1 MAGVGQ
7 TGGLG
12 WHLKAW
18 RYRQRLWAGYLQ
30 QTKDFLEDWSN
41 RSLEPAGIRRLVIVG
56 ASAGWSLPA
65 GWVQS
70 FDELVLIDPDPL
82 APRLFGRNHPK
93 PEGQHRGWVRQ
104 DFRQVLP
111 NLLAGPKPTAVLFNN
126 LLGQLRLTSQDL
138 DATESQLAELKTQ
151 LAAVHWASFH
161 DRLSGDWS
169 AALQSAG
176 AMTAEGP
183 LDNTALTKTYA
194 KGGEWLDHLTA
205 DVFPQTSTRW
215 VYPWR
220 ITPDRLHVVE
230 AGWVSPGVAPNVKH
244 AGPLE
249 PDQA

>member
-1 MAGVGQ
+1 MARVGQ

-18 RYRQRLWAGYLQ
+18 RYRQLLWAGYLE
-30 QTKDFLEDWSN
+30 QTHTFLKDWSEQ
-41 RSLEPAGIRRLVIVG
+41 SLEPAGIRRLVIVG

-65 GWVQS
+65 SWVWG

-82 APRLFGRNHPK
+82 SPWLFKRNHPNS
-93 PEGQHRGWVRQ
+93 EHQHRQWVRQ

-111 NLLAGPKPTAVLFNN
+111 NLLAAPKPTAVLFNN
-126 LLGQLRLTSQDL
+126 LLGQLRLTSKDL
-138 DATESQLAELKTQ
+138 EATEAQLGELKTE
-151 LAAVHWASFH
+151 LARVHWASFH
-161 DRLSGDWS
+161 DRLSGDWRT
-169 AALQSAG
+169 AQQSAG
-176 AMTAEGP
+176 TMVAEGSV
-183 LDNTALTKTYA
+183 DNARLTKAYA

-205 DVFPQTSTRW
+205 DVLPQTSRRW

-230 AGWVSPGVAPNVKH
+230 AGWVAPAGAN

>member
-1 MAGVGQ
+1 MARVGQ

-18 RYRQRLWAGYLQ
+18 RYRQRLWAGYLR

-41 RSLEPAGIRRLVIVG
+41 QSLEPAGVKRLIVVG

-65 GWVQS
+65 GWLRS

-82 APRLFGRNHPK
+82 APWLFKRNHPK
-93 PEGQHRGWVRQ
+93 PAGQHREWIRK

-111 NLLAGPKPTAVLFNN
+111 GLLASPKPTAVLFNN
-126 LLGQLRLTSQDL
+126 LLGQLRLTSKDL
-138 DATESQLAELKTQ
+138 EATEAQLGDLKTQ
-151 LAAVHWASFH
+151 LAGVHWASFH
-161 DRLSGDWS
+161 DRLSGDWDQ
-169 AALQSAG
+169 AQQSAG
-176 AMTAEGP
+176 TMVAEGFV
-183 LDNTALTKTYA
+183 DNACLTKTYA

-205 DVFPQTSTRW
+205 NVLPQTSRRW
-215 VYPWR
+215 IYPWR

-230 AGWVSPGVAPNVKH
+230 ASWVAPGM
-244 AGPLE
+244 ADAAPLE

>member
-1 MAGVGQ
+1 MARVGQ

-30 QTKDFLEDWSN
+30 QTKSFLEDWSD
-41 RSLEPAGIRRLVIVG
+41 RSLEPAGVRRLVIVG

-65 GWVQS
+65 SWVRA

-82 APRLFGRNHPK
+82 SPWLFGRNHPNS
-93 PEGQHRGWVRQ
+93 ERQHREWVRQ

-111 NLLAGPKPTAVLFNN
+111 GLLASPNPKAVLFNN
-126 LLGQLRLTSQDL
+126 LLGQLRLTSADL
-138 DATESQLAELKTQ
+138 EATEAQLGNLKTQ
-151 LAAVHWASFH
+151 LASVHWASFH
-161 DRLSGDWS
+161 DRVSGDWVQ
-169 AALQSAG
+169 AQQSAG
-176 AMTAEGP
+176 AMFAEG
-183 LDNTALTKTYA
+183 LVGSADLTKTYA

-205 DVFPQTSTRW
+205 DVLPQTSRRRA
-215 VYPWR
+215 YPWR

-230 AGWVSPGVAPNVKH
+230 AGWVAPAKPN

>member
-1 MAGVGQ
+1 MARVGQ

-82 APRLFGRNHPK
+82 VPWLFNRNHSK
-93 PEGQHRGWVRQ
+93 PAGQHREWIRK

-111 NLLAGPKPTAVLFNN
+111 GLLAVPKPTAVLFNN
-126 LLGQLRLTSQDL
+126 LLGQLRLTSKDL
-138 DATESQLAELKTQ
+138 EATEAQLGDLKTQ
-151 LAAVHWASFH
+151 LAGVHWASFH
-161 DRLSGDWS
+161 DRLSGDWDQ
-169 AALQSAG
+169 AQQSAG
-176 AMTAEGP
+176 AMTAEGSI
-183 LDNTALTKTYA
+183 DNASLTKAYA

-205 DVFPQTSTRW
+205 DVLPQTSKRW
-215 VYPWR
+215 IYPWR

-230 AGWVSPGVAPNVKH
+230 AGWVAPNRTH
-244 AGPLE
+244 ASGPLE

>member
-1 MAGVGQ
+1 MARVGQ

-30 QTKDFLEDWSN
+30 QTKAFLEDWSD
-41 RSLEPAGIRRLVIVG
+41 RSLGPAGIRRLIIVG
-56 ASAGWSLPA
+56 ASAGWSLPT
-65 GWVQS
+65 GWLRS

-82 APRLFGRNHPK
+82 APWLFGRNHPNS
-93 PEGQHRGWVRQ
+93 ERQHRQWVRQ

-111 NLLAGPKPTAVLFNN
+111 NLLAAPKPTAVLFNN
-126 LLGQLRLTSQDL
+126 LLGQLRLTSKDL
-138 DATESQLAELKTQ
+138 DATEAQLGELKTQ
-151 LAAVHWASFH
+151 LAGLHWASFH
-161 DRLSGDWS
+161 DRLSGDW
-169 AALQSAG
+169 AQAQQSG
-176 AMTAEGP
+176 GTLFAESSM
-183 LDNTALTKTYA
+183 DNAHLTKTYA
-194 KGGEWLDHLTA
+194 KGGQWLDHLTA
-205 DVFPQTSTRW
+205 DVLPQTSRRW

-230 AGWVSPGVAPNVKH
+230 AGWVAPAGAN

>member
-1 MAGVGQ
+1 MARVGQ

-30 QTKDFLEDWSN
+30 QTKDFLEGWSDQ
-41 RSLEPAGIRRLVIVG
+41 SLEPAGIRRLVIVG

-82 APRLFGRNHPK
+82 APWLFERNHSK
-93 PEGQHRGWVRQ
+93 PAGHRREWIRE

-111 NLLAGPKPTAVLFNN
+111 PLLAASKPTAVLFNN
-126 LLGQLRLTSQDL
+126 LLGQLRLTSKDL
-138 DATESQLAELKTQ
+138 EATEAQLGDLKTQ
-151 LAAVHWASFH
+151 LVGVHWASFH
-161 DRLSGDWS
+161 DRLSGDWDT
-169 AALQSAG
+169 AQQSART
-176 AMTAEGP
+176 MVAEGSV
-183 LDNTALTKTYA
+183 NNACLTKTYA
-194 KGGEWLDHLTA
+194 KGGEWLDHITA
-205 DVFPQTSTRW
+205 DVLPQTSRRW
-215 VYPWR
+215 IYPWR

-230 AGWVSPGVAPNVKH
+230 ASWVAPGM
-244 AGPLE
+244 ADAAPLE

>member
-1 MAGVGQ
+1 MARVGQ

-18 RYRQRLWAGYLQ
+18 RYRQRLWTGYLQ
-30 QTKDFLEDWSN
+30 QTHAFLKDWSEQ
-41 RSLEPAGIRRLVIVG
+41 SLEPAGAQRLIMVG

-65 GWVQS
+65 SWVQS

-82 APRLFGRNHPK
+82 APWLFGRNHPNS
-93 PEGQHRGWVRQ
+93 EGQHREWVRR

-111 NLLAGPKPTAVLFNN
+111 NLLAGPKSTAVLFNN

-138 DATESQLAELKTQ
+138 DATESQLAELKTR
-151 LAAVHWASFH
+151 LGGAHWASFH

-169 AALQSAG
+169 AAQQSAG
-176 AMTAEGP
+176 AITAEGQI
-183 LDNTALTKTYA
+183 DNARLTKAFA

-205 DVFPQTSTRW
+205 DVLPQTSKRW
-215 VYPWR
+215 IYPWR

-230 AGWVSPGVAPNVKH
+230 AGWVGDGVAPNAKH
-244 AGPLE
+244 LGPLA
-249 PDQA
+249 PDQV

>member
-1 MAGVGQ
+1 MARVGQ

-18 RYRQRLWAGYLQ
+18 RYRRRLWTGYMQ
-30 QTKDFLEDWSN
+30 QTKAFLEDWSKQ
-41 RSLEPAGIRRLVIVG
+41 SLKPAGVQQLIMVG

-65 GWVQS
+65 SWVQS
-70 FDELVLIDPDPL
+70 FDELVLIDPDPM
-82 APRLFGRNHPK
+82 APWLFGRNHPK
-93 PEGQHRGWVRQ
+93 PARQRRQWVRG

-138 DATESQLAELKTQ
+138 DNTEVQLRELKTQ
-151 LAAVHWASFH
+151 LAGVHWASFH
-161 DRLSGDWS
+161 DRLSGDWDQTQ
-169 AALQSAG
+169 QSTG
-176 AMTAEGP
+176 AMTAEGQI
-183 LDNTALTKTYA
+183 DNARLTKAFA

-205 DVFPQTSTRW
+205 DVLPQTSTRRI
-215 VYPWR
+215 YPWR

-230 AGWVSPGVAPNVKH
+230 AGWVAPAKPK
-244 AGPLE
+244 AGPFE